1 MARLPFSNE
10 IRTLRFLAGE
20 MTQGDLGD
28 MVGVT
33 RQTIAAIEQGKYSPS
48 LEVAFRIARVFDKPL
63 EAVFQWNQT
72 LELKPEE
79 TEIPKIK
86 AKIENGLPPLKPQ
99 VPAAADAKEGLPRKV
114 DPQAAPGK
122 KS

>member
-63 EAVFQWNQT
+63 EAVFQWD
-72 LELKPEE
+72 
-79 TEIPKIK
+79 
-86 AKIENGLPPLKPQ
+86 
-99 VPAAADAKEGLPRKV
+99 DAG
-114 DPQAAPGK
+114 D
-122 KS
+122 